1 MLRVNNAGFV
11 CYKKYP
17 FLKERHIFQKRTLF
31 VSSFSF
37 RSNKI
42 WGQQLNARVFFFSF
56 KFSFFQLIY
65 SIVSGDPEGQLNM
78 TTVNNDGKYF
88 GVITVAKLLDRETK
102 DVYKLNLTRTYF
114 IN

>member
-1 MLRVNNAGFV
+1 MGTAT
-11 CYKKYP
+11 
-17 FLKERHIFQKRTLF
+17 KRK
-31 VSSFSF
+31 S
-37 RSNKI
+37 
-42 WGQQLNARVFFFSF
+42 FFFSF

-102 DVYKLNLTRTYF
+102 DVYKLKVTRTYF
-114 IN
+114 MN

>member
-1 MLRVNNAGFV
+1 MRGLFLAI
-11 CYKKYP
+11 KKYP
-17 FLKERHIFQKRTLF
+17 FLKERHIFQKRGLF
-31 VSSFSF
+31 ASSFSF
-37 RSNKI
+37 HSNKI
-42 WGQQLNARVFFFSF
+42 WGQQLNAIVFFSL

-102 DVYKLNLTRTYF
+102 DVYKLNVTRTYL